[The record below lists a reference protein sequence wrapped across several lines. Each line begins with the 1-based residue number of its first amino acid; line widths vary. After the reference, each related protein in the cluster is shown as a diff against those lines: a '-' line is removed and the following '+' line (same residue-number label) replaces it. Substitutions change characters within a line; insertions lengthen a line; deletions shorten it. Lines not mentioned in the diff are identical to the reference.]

1 MVIKNY
7 KKWLLVRE
15 FLKQYLAEKQ
25 NGYFQREVVT
35 YKKWKNLKINF
46 ASPHW

>member
-1 MVIKNY
+1 MVMVIKNY

-25 NGYFQREVVT
+25 NGYF
-35 YKKWKNLKINF
+35 
-46 ASPHW
+46 

>member
-1 MVIKNY
+1 MVMVIKNY

-25 NGYFQREVVT
+25 KYGYFQREVVT
-35 YKKWKNLKINF
+35 YSYTL
-46 ASPHW
+46 PY